1 MRESLQSVLD
11 RTLHSGYYYR
21 VCVCMIFFLIRRH
34 VFQIMSP
41 CKAYLRNPNVRNA
54 KVVPTVSDH
63 EVLNVEFWN
72 AIHLLAQ
79 CMTTNQNNSTFQF
92 LLMLMLDQQQPKFK
106 ILFG

>member
-1 MRESLQSVLD
+1 
-11 RTLHSGYYYR
+11 
-21 VCVCMIFFLIRRH
+21 MIFFLIRRH

-72 AIHLLAQ
+72 VIHLLAQ
-79 CMTTNQNNSTFQF
+79 SMTTNQNN
-92 LLMLMLDQQQPKFK
+92 
-106 ILFG
+106 